1 MSLEDDYRIGKPL
14 TEGGF
19 SRYDVAYLYDPLTV
33 HHALDGGITE
43 QCSEGERIGIVN
55 VTTGMAGDFKRIFL
69 ETLLGG
75 AHG

>member
-19 SRYDVAYLYDPLTV
+19 GKYDVVYLYDPLTA
-33 HHALDGGITE
+33 HHAIDGGITE
-43 QCSEGERIGIVN
+43 QSSEGERIGIVN

-69 ETLLGG
+69 ETLPGG